1 MAYLLDTHTLFFWVR
16 RTGIPSDFV
25 DFLDQQVLR
34 QALKVSSIAFWEIGL
49 LAKKGRLDD
58 LDDPQVWC
66 QQVLAN
72 SGIGLLEPTTV
83 DMINSTLLPD
93 FHKDPFDRLLI
104 AQAQRHQLTIVTR
117 DSIIPRYAV
126 QTFWR

>member
-1 MAYLLDTHTLFFWVR
+1 MAYLLDTHVLASWVER
-16 RTGIPSDFV
+16 RGISDDLMVFI
-25 DFLDQQVLR
+25 DEQIRR
-34 QALKVSSIAFWEIGL
+34 QKAMVSSIAFWEIAL
-49 LAKKGRLDD
+49 LVKKGRLKVSD
-58 LDDPQVWC
+58 LQAWR
-66 QQVLAN
+66 QQVLDG
-72 SGIGLLEPTTV
+72 SGIDLLEPTAA
-83 DMINSTLLPD
+83 DMIDSTLLPD